1 MPQKTPTR
9 YALLIASAIAIV
21 PAAKAQRVNEN
32 AVAQAKDAFGVNVG
46 SASLGLYDPS
56 NVRGFSPAAAGNI
69 RFEGLYIDKP
79 ANPTSRLVSG
89 YRVLVGP
96 AVLGKLFPAPSGI
109 ADYSLRKPGDHDA
122 LSLSASADSFGGH
135 FIEAD
140 GQMHEVLPRVGLA
153 GGVGIYRRDQ
163 WFGGHNKTLSLALTG
178 RWRPTDSIEIVPFWS
193 RVRTSSDEAIPT
205 VLLAGNG
212 VPREP
217 RPRRF
222 VGQHW
227 AKNNDT
233 SYNSGV
239 IVDAGLGDWQLRTG
253 LFRSVDRAP
262 ISYSPLFI
270 DTQPSG
276 EADRS
281 VVAERGQASLATSGE
296 IELTRG
302 FAEGPRRHR
311 LTLAVWGRDQQRRY
325 GATDTVA
332 IGAGSIRVADFVPRP
347 DFDFGPQTRDHVRQ
361 GTIGLTYQGDWSD
374 LFTLDLGIQKTDYEK
389 RVAAPGEHA
398 VVSRDQPWLFNAAA
412 AVNVSKSVSL
422 YASISR
428 GLEES
433 DVAPMVAVNR
443 NEAPPAIRTRQIDG
457 GVRWAIGSGVNLVA
471 DAFQIEK
478 PYYGMDGDRMFR
490 RLGRIR
496 HRGGEVSLAGSP
508 LPGLN
513 VVAGA
518 VALDAR
524 VSGEE
529 VASGAV
535 GRRPVG
541 SSPLTAIANAD
552 YRFAHW
558 RAFSIDA
565 SLERDA
571 ARVLSVDGHT
581 HLPARTLLDIGFR
594 YRMRL
599 AGKPTVL
606 RIQMFNV
613 TNAATWDIAG
623 ADALQVR
630 NSRQIF
636 GRLTVDL

>member
-1 MPQKTPTR
+1 
-9 YALLIASAIAIV
+9 
-21 PAAKAQRVNEN
+21 
-32 AVAQAKDAFGVNVG
+32 
-46 SASLGLYDPS
+46 
-56 NVRGFSPAAAGNI
+56 
-69 RFEGLYIDKP
+69 
-79 ANPTSRLVSG
+79 
-89 YRVLVGP
+89 
-96 AVLGKLFPAPSGI
+96 
-109 ADYSLRKPGDHDA
+109 
-122 LSLSASADSFGGH
+122 
-135 FIEAD
+135 
-140 GQMHEVLPRVGLA
+140 
-153 GGVGIYRRDQ
+153 
-163 WFGGHNKTLSLALTG
+163 
-178 RWRPTDSIEIVPFWS
+178 
-193 RVRTSSDEAIPT
+193 
-205 VLLAGNG
+205 

-222 VGQHW
+222 VGQYW
-227 AKNNDT
+227 AKNSDT
-233 SYNSGV
+233 SYNSGI
-239 IVDAGLGDWQLRTG
+239 IVNAGLSGWQLRTG

-262 ISYSPLFI
+262 ISYSPLFV
-270 DTQPSG
+270 DTRPSG
-276 EADRS
+276 EADRL

-296 IELTRG
+296 IELTRS

-325 GATDTVA
+325 GATDAAA
-332 IGAGSIRVADFVPRP
+332 IGHGSIRVADFVPRP
-347 DFDFGPQTRDHVRQ
+347 DFEFGPQTRDHVRQ
-361 GTIGLTYQGDWSD
+361 GTIGLAYQGDWSD
-374 LFTLDLGIQKTDYEK
+374 LLTLDLGIQKTDYEK
-389 RVAAPGEHA
+389 RVAAPGERA
-398 VVSRDQPWLFNAAA
+398 VVSRDRPWLFNAAA
-412 AVNVSKSVSL
+412 AVNVSKTVSL
-422 YASISR
+422 YASISH

-433 DVAPMVAVNR
+433 DVAPAVAVNR
-443 NEAPPAIRTRQIDG
+443 NEAPPAIRTRQVDG
-457 GVRWAIGSGVNLVA
+457 GIRWAIGSGVNLVA

-524 VSGEE
+524 VSGEQ

-541 SSPLTAIANAD
+541 SSPLTAIASAD

-571 ARVLSVDGHT
+571 ARVLSVDGRT
-581 HLPARTLLDIGFR
+581 RLPARTLLDIGFR
-594 YRMRL
+594 YRLAL
-599 AGKPTVL
+599 AGKPAVL
-606 RIQMFNV
+606 RIQVFNV
-613 TNAATWDIAG
+613 TNASTWDIAG
-623 ADALQVR
+623 ADALQVH